1 MARERLNLEATRPAA
16 PPELLLPTAPLRVVR
31 LAAPRGLLRLTA
43 ALATG
48 LALALGSA
56 GLAGAATGAATTTV
70 NIRSGPSTSHEI
82 AGSLVRG
89 QRITVT
95 QKAKAGWVRVRFAGS
110 RAYIRSSYIDRSGSL
125 PAAPKKIKTSGTKV
139 ATETLNV
146 RSGPGADHRVVGKL
160 REGSRLTLTGKQ
172 RSGYAQTR
180 FKGKARWV
188 SVTYLAKLSNAGDVG
203 SGGGGSSAPVTQ
215 PSTSSAKGLAAVAY
229 ARRQLGKPYRFGAEG
244 PNRYDCSGLVMMA
257 WRSVGVSMPRVA
269 RQQYKQGRKISRSQL
284 RAGDL
289 VFFYS
294 QSPSHV
300 GIYVGNGV
308 MIDAPRPGKTVR
320 YINISTMPYAG
331 AVRPG

>member
-1 MARERLNLEATRPAA
+1 
-16 PPELLLPTAPLRVVR
+16 VI
-31 LAAPRGLLRLTA
+31 RLTA
-43 ALATG
+43 SLATG
-48 LALALGSA
+48 LALAVGSA
-56 GLAGAATGAATTTV
+56 GLASAATGAATTTV
-70 NIRSGPSTSHEI
+70 NIRSGPNTTHEI
-82 AGSLVRG
+82 EGSLARG
-89 QRITVT
+89 QRITVIR
-95 QKAKAGWVRVRFAGS
+95 KAKAGWLRVNFAGS
-110 RAYIRSSYIDRSGSL
+110 PAYIKSQYIDQEGSL
-125 PAAPKKIKTSGTKV
+125 PKAPKRIKTSGAKV

-146 RSGPGADHRVVGKL
+146 RTGPGSDRRIVGKL

-172 RSGYAQTR
+172 RAGFAQTR
-180 FKGKARWV
+180 FEGRNRWV

-203 SGGGGSSAPVTQ
+203 NGGGGSAAPVAP
-215 PSTSSAKGLAAVAY
+215 PSTSSAKGLAAVEY

-244 PNRYDCSGLVMMA
+244 PDRYDCSGLVMMA

-269 RQQYKQGRKISRSQL
+269 RHQYKQGNKIARSQL

-320 YINISTMPYAG
+320 YMNISTMPYAG

>member
-1 MARERLNLEATRPAA
+1 MEQARLDPTELGTAT
-16 PPELLLPTAPLRVVR
+16 PPTVMPLTAGFRVI
-31 LAAPRGLLRLTA
+31 RLTA
-43 ALATG
+43 TLATG
-48 LALALGSA
+48 LALAIGSA

-82 AGSLVRG
+82 EGSLARG
-89 QRITVT
+89 QRITVIR
-95 QKAKAGWVRVRFAGS
+95 KAKAGWLRVNFAGAP
-110 RAYIRSSYIDRSGSL
+110 AYIKSQYVDQSGSL
-125 PAAPKKIKTSGTKV
+125 PSAPKKIKTSGTKV

-146 RSGPGADHRVVGKL
+146 RSGPGADYEVVGKL

-172 RSGYAQTR
+172 RSGFAQTR

-188 SVTYLAKLSNAGDVG
+188 SATYLAKLSSAGDVG
-203 SGGGGSSAPVTQ
+203 NGGGGSSAPVTP

-269 RQQYKQGRKISRSQL
+269 RQQYKQGRKIAKSQL

-320 YINISTMPYAG
+320 YMNIRHMPYAG